1 MTQKSSGFF
10 NWINTRLPIVNTY
23 ERHLS
28 KHPVP
33 KKVNFWY
40 MFGALAS
47 VVLIIQIVSGI
58 WLMFGYENTE
68 EGAFASI
75 EYIMRDIEYG
85 WVIRYMHTTGASMF
99 FAVVY
104 LHMFRGLLYGSY
116 HKPREL
122 VWVFGMTIYL
132 VMMAEGFLGY
142 VLPYGQMSYWGA
154 QVIIS
159 LFGAIPYIGESL
171 EIWVRG
177 DYYISGA
184 TISRFFALHV
194 VALPLILIALV
205 FMHLVALHEVGAGN
219 PEGVDI
225 EKHLDE
231 DGVPLDTKPFFPYD
245 VMHDLYA
252 IGVFLIFFVTIMFF
266 YPDGGG
272 YVIEYV
278 NYEAADNL
286 KTPEHIVPSWYY
298 TPFYAMLRAV
308 TFPLFGLSAK
318 FLGFV
323 VMAAGIAIFVA
334 LPWLDR
340 SPVKSIKYKGIYS
353 KFFLALFVVSFFV
366 LGYLGTVT
374 STPGRTIAAQIFTV
388 TYFAYFFLM
397 PIYSKY
403 EKCKPVP
410 ERVQLG

>member
-1 MTQKSSGFF
+1 
-10 NWINTRLPIVNTY
+10 
-23 ERHLS
+23 
-28 KHPVP
+28 
-33 KKVNFWY
+33 
-40 MFGALAS
+40 
-47 VVLIIQIVSGI
+47 
-58 WLMFGYENTE
+58 
-68 EGAFASI
+68 
-75 EYIMRDIEYG
+75 
-85 WVIRYMHTTGASMF
+85 
-99 FAVVY
+99 
-104 LHMFRGLLYGSY
+104 MFRGMMYGSY
-116 HKPREL
+116 QKPREL
-122 VWVFGMTIYL
+122 LWVLGWITYL
-132 VMMAEGFLGY
+132 LLCMLGFTGY
-142 VLPYGQMSYWGA
+142 VLPWGQMTFWAA
-154 QVIIS
+154 QVIMS
-159 LFGAIPYIGESL
+159 LFGSIPFFGEEL
-171 EIWVRG
+171 LTWIRG
-177 DYYISGA
+177 DYLISGI
-184 TISRFFALHV
+184 TLNRLFAFHV
-194 VALPLILIALV
+194 VLLPLALIAVV
-205 FMHLVALHEVGAGN
+205 FVHILALHEVGSNN
-219 PEGVDI
+219 PDGVDV
-225 EKHLDE
+225 KKFKDE
-231 DGVPLDTKPFFPYD
+231 DGIPLDTKPFFPYD

-278 NYEAADNL
+278 NYEAANNL

-374 STPGRTIAAQIFTV
+374 STPARTLAAQIFTI

-403 EKCKPVP
+403 ETCKPVP
-410 ERVQLG
+410 DRVYLS